1 MMITLQTQASLLS
14 LSQLHQ
20 DAEFVE
26 TGASLSSGGGSDIL
40 LLLRDTLVCRHQV
53 CMDSY
58 EFNLTVESK
67 LFFISVPAKA
77 PSVARA
83 PAVSSPTTQGSMSFI
98 GASIQTLNVF
108 CPYPWVSINIILDTL
123 NNSLIYIFPVGTSPP
138 ISPCTAA
145 AWPRPPPRLTPP
157 APARHRQ
164 TASIPQRRPCTGM
177 SSQQDK
183 MSLLLLSRYWKTS
196 RVKCQIILGKMTFDW
211 MENSRGH
218 GVSASHYDG
227 AWLGQTSD
235 QDNDQK

>member
-1 MMITLQTQASLLS
+1 MITLQTQASLLS

-108 CPYPWVSINIILDTL
+108 CPYP
-123 NNSLIYIFPVGTSPP
+123 
-138 ISPCTAA
+138 
-145 AWPRPPPRLTPP
+145 
-157 APARHRQ
+157 
-164 TASIPQRRPCTGM
+164 
-177 SSQQDK
+177 
-183 MSLLLLSRYWKTS
+183 
-196 RVKCQIILGKMTFDW
+196 
-211 MENSRGH
+211 
-218 GVSASHYDG
+218 
-227 AWLGQTSD
+227 
-235 QDNDQK
+235 